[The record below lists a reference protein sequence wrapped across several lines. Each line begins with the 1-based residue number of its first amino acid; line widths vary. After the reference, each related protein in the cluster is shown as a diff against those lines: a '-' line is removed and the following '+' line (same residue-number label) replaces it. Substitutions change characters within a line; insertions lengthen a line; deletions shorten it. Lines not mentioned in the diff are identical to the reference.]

1 VSKNNFVVNREE
13 RAYTVTLIF
22 DAPREMVW
30 KVYTDP
36 ALVPKWWGP
45 RGLTTIVHKMDVR
58 VGGVWRYIQKDAD
71 GNEYAFNGV
80 YKEVD
85 VPKRLISTFEFEGM
99 AGQIATDT
107 VTFEE
112 LPDGKTKVTSRS
124 TVDSLEALE
133 AIVQPGMEE
142 GAIETWERFGEV
154 VAMVRAGR
162 AVDEGS
168 A

>member
-1 VSKNNFVVNREE
+1 MSKNNFVVNREE
-13 RAYTVTLIF
+13 RSYIVTLIF
-22 DAPREMVW
+22 DAPRELVW

-36 ALVPKWWGP
+36 ALVPRWWGP
-45 RGLTTIVHKMDVR
+45 KRLTTTVDKMEVR
-58 VGGVWRYIQKDAD
+58 PGGVWRYIQKDAE
-71 GNEYAFNGV
+71 GNDYAFNGV

-85 VPKRLISTFEFEGM
+85 APKRLISTFEFEGM
-99 AGQIATDT
+99 AGHIATDT

-112 LPDGKTKVTSRS
+112 LPDGKTKVISRS

-154 VAMVRAGR
+154 VATLQAEQKEKGL
-162 AVDEGS
+162 
-168 A
+168 